1 MDPETNSVNVSLT
14 NVASKAVIKL
24 TTGYI
29 VLNET
34 SWLLIMVP
42 GTKEAGEY
50 ELSVATQLSVG
61 SNLLEQART
70 TS

>member
-1 MDPETNSVNVSLT
+1 
-14 NVASKAVIKL
+14 
-24 TTGYI
+24 
-29 VLNET
+29 
-34 SWLLIMVP
+34 MVP

>member
-34 SWLLIMVP
+34 S
-42 GTKEAGEY
+42 
-50 ELSVATQLSVG
+50 
-61 SNLLEQART
+61 
-70 TS
+70 